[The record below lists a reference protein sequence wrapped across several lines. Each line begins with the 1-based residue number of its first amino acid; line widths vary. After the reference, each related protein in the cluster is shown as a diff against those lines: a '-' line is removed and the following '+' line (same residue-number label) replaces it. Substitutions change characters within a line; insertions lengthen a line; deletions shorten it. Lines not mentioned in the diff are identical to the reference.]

1 MPHLVLE
8 YSANVPDTPDLDD
21 VLRRL
26 HEAMA
31 TTGHFDLAR
40 VKSRVRRHET
50 FRLADGASDRAFVHL
65 DLSVLAGRKAEL
77 LQGAGA
83 ALLSVLNE
91 AFPRARLER
100 RCQITI
106 EIREMRRD
114 LYFKAA
120 DPTAG

>member
-31 TTGHFDLAR
+31 STGHFDPAR
-40 VKSRVRRHET
+40 VKSRVRRHES
-50 FRLADGASDRAFVHL
+50 FRVADGASDRAFVHL
-65 DLSVLAGRKAEL
+65 DVAVLAGREAEQ
-77 LQGAGA
+77 LQGAAA
-83 ALLSVLNE
+83 ALLAVLHE
-91 AFPRARLER
+91 AFPRASLER
-100 RCQITI
+100 RCQITL

-120 DPTAG
+120 DSTAG

>member
-8 YSANVPDTPDLDD
+8 YSANVPDTPDLAD

-31 TTGHFDLAR
+31 TTGHFDLAK
-40 VKSRVRRHET
+40 VKSRVQRHQS
-50 FRLADGASDRAFVHL
+50 FRVADGASDRAFVHL
-65 DLSVLAGRKAEL
+65 DVAVLAGRETEQ
-77 LQGAGA
+77 LQEAGA
-83 ALLSVLNE
+83 ALLSVLHE

-100 RCQITI
+100 RCQITL